1 MKAKS
6 VALFGLGIVAG
17 LLLAPRKGSDSY
29 NELKERVNE
38 LYLQA
43 KELDMDTIKDKID
56 DVRIELAKMDFDRSK
71 EIVSK
76 QSQVIKDKL
85 TKLISDLQENK
96 DIQPAM
102 ENAINAT
109 EKAIIDVIDY
119 IDESDLIDKTKEQ
132 AQKAYDKTAEYTRN
146 LKEKTGE
153 VADKTKEQAQKI
165 YDKSSEYVDEIKD
178 EAEDII
184 DDVSE
189 KVEKKAKKSSKKAKE
204 A

>member
-29 NELKERVNE
+29 SELKDRVND

-43 KELDMDTIKDKID
+43 RELDMDTIKDKID
-56 DVRIELAKMDFDRSK
+56 DVRIEIAKMDFDRSK

-85 TKLISDLQENK
+85 TKLITDLQENK

-102 ENAINAT
+102 ESAINAT

-119 IDESDLIDKTKEQ
+119 IDENDLIDKTKEQ
-132 AQKAYDKTAEYTRN
+132 AQKAYDKTTEYTMN

-165 YDKSSEYVDEIKD
+165 YEKSTEYVDELKD
-178 EAEDII
+178 EADDVI

-189 KVEKKAKKSSKKAKE
+189 KIEKKAKKSKKKAKE
-204 A
+204 D